1 MIGFGEKFWGGF
13 LWGGKEAVGVT
24 PLASYRDDQSYFIE
38 IWDSSDDVLARLPY
52 WGNGK
57 WGKHVY
63 NPASLSFSYPI
74 GIENDSNWEEL
85 VRPNQVV
92 LFDGNGTKLG
102 IFHISDTVKRT
113 DSEGQ
118 KIIEVNCVNVI
129 SQLGFEHVESK
140 DFGTSV
146 SLRSIIQTLLNDYQ
160 DNGTWTDIGYGSIHS
175 AFANT
180 SIYNLKVENQSILQV
195 LNGVRDRIGGYFYVG
210 INRKLYWVQFP
221 VTSRPR
227 QEFRIDKNIVSL
239 EIRTDYKTV
248 FTRVKAYGSGGTNET
263 RLTATADSANI
274 GTQGV
279 IQKVISDPRIRS
291 TTELQRWAEQ
301 EVRRLSVPSKEI
313 NLEAIDLSRLR
324 GSVDYSHENIEIP
337 SRIRVIHEDLD
348 EEIVTNIL
356 GATFNLDVPGGVSI
370 QIGNPAPVESE
381 IAEGGED
388 LTGSQVYQERKTPA
402 QIISSLI
409 DDSLTNRTTDWG
421 FESTILDLIDP
432 DSYDDGY
439 LDSTEYIIWQN
450 HTEIPDEPIYGNFED
465 ALIAVLSPDEI
476 SDTLKELLEGTGGD
490 SDQVI
495 QNTSDIAD
503 LQADMPS
510 AGTGAMEPVTFDVGT
525 AGSSTD
531 YAPMTHDHQ
540 GMPFISGVD
549 RAALKSVLENGGIG
563 FTTSAPKGVF
573 VKIHDDVYAIL
584 TAFSTTEALLKAMM
598 EDGEFGYISEE
609 PQAAYIMIDGELKP
623 ISVVVNDHD
632 TIING
637 ATLLDGTLIY
647 ANGNQDD
654 QGDLQ
659 HFMVQDGNLV
669 QVQPGVENV
678 AILPS
683 VPEYGMKEVFWR
695 KSGGDAGDEGDRIY
709 RAYAGDERYTPVQP
723 GVEEEASF
731 PAIPTTGTRIIRK
744 GDQNWMAHFGDSM
757 WTAMQSL
764 TNEDGAPPA

>member
-1 MIGFGEKFWGGF
+1 
-13 LWGGKEAVGVT
+13 
-24 PLASYRDDQSYFIE
+24 
-38 IWDSSDDVLARLPY
+38 
-52 WGNGK
+52 
-57 WGKHVY
+57 
-63 NPASLSFSYPI
+63 
-74 GIENDSNWEEL
+74 
-85 VRPNQVV
+85 
-92 LFDGNGTKLG
+92 
-102 IFHISDTVKRT
+102 
-113 DSEGQ
+113 
-118 KIIEVNCVNVI
+118 
-129 SQLGFEHVESK
+129 
-140 DFGTSV
+140 
-146 SLRSIIQTLLNDYQ
+146 
-160 DNGTWTDIGYGSIHS
+160 
-175 AFANT
+175 
-180 SIYNLKVENQSILQV
+180 
-195 LNGVRDRIGGYFYVG
+195 
-210 INRKLYWVQFP
+210 
-221 VTSRPR
+221 
-227 QEFRIDKNIVSL
+227 
-239 EIRTDYKTV
+239 
-248 FTRVKAYGSGGTNET
+248 
-263 RLTATADSANI
+263 
-274 GTQGV
+274 
-279 IQKVISDPRIRS
+279 
-291 TTELQRWAEQ
+291 
-301 EVRRLSVPSKEI
+301 
-313 NLEAIDLSRLR
+313 
-324 GSVDYSHENIEIP
+324 
-337 SRIRVIHEDLD
+337 
-348 EEIVTNIL
+348 
-356 GATFNLDVPGGVSI
+356 
-370 QIGNPAPVESE
+370 
-381 IAEGGED
+381 
-388 LTGSQVYQERKTPA
+388 
-402 QIISSLI
+402 
-409 DDSLTNRTTDWG
+409 
-421 FESTILDLIDP
+421 
-432 DSYDDGY
+432 
-439 LDSTEYIIWQN
+439 
-450 HTEIPDEPIYGNFED
+450 
-465 ALIAVLSPDEI
+465 
-476 SDTLKELLEGTGGD
+476 
-490 SDQVI
+490 
-495 QNTSDIAD
+495 
-503 LQADMPS
+503 MPS